1 MKRLGTAI
9 ACGACFAAL
18 GYALSRLVQV
28 AFFPEP
34 DPRAVLTVLR
44 IGFFWRAAIA
54 GYVGL
59 IAAIGA
65 YALQVRVGAA
75 IDRFLPRLVL
85 ATALIGSLQGI
96 FVP

>member
-1 MKRLGTAI
+1 MKSFAVAV

-34 DPRAVLTVLR
+34 DPRAVMTVLR

-54 GYVGL
+54 GYVGI

-65 YALQVRVGAA
+65 FAL
-75 IDRFLPRLVL
+75 DRRTSLDRWLVHL
-85 ATALIGSLQGI
+85 VVATAVIGGLQGA